1 MKFNHMVK
9 YGDKYYMAGEEVPM
23 EKKDAKE
30 EKSVETPSPS
40 YSDSDII
47 LKEDSAV
54 EEKQYT
60 KTEINSMNKAE
71 LQALAE
77 ENGVDNAYE
86 MTGTELKTL
95 LTNML
100 VK

>member
-9 YGDKYYMAGEEVPM
+9 YGDKYYAAGEEVPM
-23 EKKDAKE
+23 EKKTAKE
-30 EKSVETPSPS
+30 DKAVETPP
-40 YSDSDII
+40 SDSDFDIP
-47 LKEDSAV
+47 LKEDSAT

-60 KTEINSMNKAE
+60 KTEINIMNKAE
-71 LQALAE
+71 LQALAT
-77 ENGVDNAYE
+77 ENGVENAYD

-95 LTNML
+95 LANML

>member
-9 YGDKYYMAGEEVPM
+9 YGDKYYAAGEEVPM
-23 EKKDAKE
+23 EKKVIKE
-30 EKSVETPSPS
+30 EKAVETPSPS
-40 YSDSDII
+40 YSDSDIT
-47 LKEDSAV
+47 LEEDSTT

-71 LQALAE
+71 LQALAA
-77 ENGVDNAYE
+77 ENGVENAYD

-95 LTNML
+95 LANML